1 MTWPVTIGQAS
12 DIAEMVALQPQ
23 WQLDYQQ
30 LSGGRFQGQI
40 VNAALPGLHL
50 TKETSNRASRQQG
63 RLFSGDIGQ
72 VLADSMK
79 GPCRYHGQLAT
90 RDAAMMGP
98 AAELDLL
105 TPDDCQLR
113 AILMPRERFLALL
126 WQLYPH
132 AAERIGNAHSA
143 VELAPAEA
151 ALLRQMIDQAL
162 QHLSTEPEGA
172 EGSGRGRSEAVARQ
186 MQDAIVLTW
195 QDLMAA
201 RCAPE
206 PAAALMARTR
216 RALVERSCQYVREH
230 LPEPTTMLALCRAVG
245 ASPRK
250 LTYCFQDVLGMA
262 PARYLRLMRLNG
274 VHRDLVRNTEEGGA
288 PTVQDVASRWGFW
301 HMGAFAGEYRRMFG
315 RLPSQTL
322 GLRDTTAA
330 GFFPGARKW
339 RP

>member
-1 MTWPVTIGQAS
+1 MTWPVSIGQAS
-12 DIAEMVALQPQ
+12 DIADMVTLQPQ

-40 VNAALPGLHL
+40 VHATLPGLQL

-63 RLFSGDIGQ
+63 QLFQDDIGL
-72 VLADSMK
+72 VLADSLK
-79 GPCRYHGQLAT
+79 GPCRYHGQLAE

-98 AAELDLL
+98 AGELDLL

-113 AILMPRERFLALL
+113 AILMPRASFVGLL

-132 AAERIGNAHSA
+132 AAERVGDTHRA
-143 VELAPAEA
+143 VDLTPAEA
-151 ALLRQMIDQAL
+151 GLLRQLIDQAL
-162 QHLSTEPEGA
+162 QHLSGGA
-172 EGSGRGRSEAVARQ
+172 GQGRSEAVARQ

-195 QDLMAA
+195 QDTMAA
-201 RCAPE
+201 RLAPE
-206 PAAALMARTR
+206 RIGAAGPPGSR
-216 RALVERSCQYVREH
+216 RALVVRSCQHVRER

-250 LTYCFQDVLGMA
+250 LAYCFQDVLGMS

-274 VHRDLVRNTEEGGA
+274 AHSDLVRNTGEGGA
-288 PTVQDVASRWGFW
+288 HTVQDTASRWGFW
-301 HMGAFAGEYRRMFG
+301 HMGAFAAEYRRMFG

-322 GLRDTTAA
+322 GLRGTTAL
-330 GFFPGARKW
+330 GFFPSARK
-339 RP
+339 